1 MLCFFQ
7 PMVNAL
13 VSFKDINTIIIK
25 ASSEIDLNRCIEA
38 IKQKLN
44 ELAPSKERRYIR
56 VWNQSNVRKLRNTL
70 DDRDMIADISA
81 YLRGYYTEVPI

>member
-38 IKQKLN
+38 TKQKLN